1 MSVEFS
7 TWTDDRSI
15 RSMST
20 NSGAPELA
28 FQKWRHFKESFTPEL
43 VARAVRESPTPVSRC
58 VDPFGGSGTTA
69 LTCQFLGVEPVTI
82 EVNPYLADLIEAK
95 LISYNTDLLATDLG
109 RVLRR
114 LRRPAA
120 VTSLI
125 LPTEAPQT
133 LVEPGANGRWVFD
146 AAVADRLGALLQAV
160 DSVSDPSRRLFRTLI
175 GGTLIDISNVVVNG
189 KGRRYRNNW
198 QTRPRDPEDVE
209 RLFTAA
215 AKKAIRDIHRFAD
228 RACLEYTLLR
238 GDARNEAK
246 RVGQCELAVFSPPY
260 PNSFDYT
267 DVYNLEL
274 WVLGHLADRRAN
286 RNLRQATVCSHV
298 QIQRPYPSAPPGSP
312 TLTAVTAALR
322 EARANLWHRRIP
334 EMVGGY
340 FADLVEVLV
349 ALREV
354 IGSLGQ
360 LWMVVGDS
368 RYGGVPI
375 PVAKILAELVP
386 HFRLRVV
393 KFEPFRS
400 MRASAQ
406 QGGKKELA
414 ESLLVLERARR

>member
-15 RSMST
+15 SSMST
-20 NSGAPELA
+20 NSGAVELA

-95 LISYNTDLLATDLG
+95 LVSYDADLLAADLG
-109 RVLRR
+109 RVLKR
-114 LRRPAA
+114 LKGRLAT
-120 VTSLI
+120 TSLV
-125 LPTEAPQT
+125 LPAEAPKT

-146 AAVADRLGALLQAV
+146 TAVADRLGALLHAV
-160 DSVSDPSRRLFRTLI
+160 DSVGDPSRRLFRTLI
-175 GGTLIDISNVVVNG
+175 GGILIDVSNVVVNG

-198 QTRPRDPEDVE
+198 QTRPRDPKDVE
-209 RLFTAA
+209 RLFAA
-215 AKKAIRDIHRFAD
+215 AARKAIRDIHHFAD

-238 GDARNEAK
+238 GDARKKLKNV
-246 RVGQCELAVFSPPY
+246 RRCELAVFSPPY

-274 WVLGHLADRRAN
+274 WVLRYLEDRCAN
-286 RNLRQATVCSHV
+286 RDLRQATVCSHV
-298 QIQRPYPSAPPGSP
+298 QIQRPYPPAPRGSP
-312 TLTAVTAALR
+312 TLVTVAESL
-322 EARANLWHRRIP
+322 EKARMKLWHRRIP

-340 FADLVEVLV
+340 FADLKEVLV
-349 ALREV
+349 ALREA
-354 IGSLGQ
+354 LGESGR

-368 RYGGVPI
+368 RYGGVSI
-375 PVAKILAELVP
+375 PVAQILSELVP
-386 HFRLRVV
+386 HFGFRVV
-393 KFEPFRS
+393 DTEPFRS
-400 MRASAQ
+400 MRSSAQ
-406 QGGKKELA
+406 QGGAKELA
-414 ESLLVLERARR
+414 ESLLVLKPA